1 MSKYIGIRARS
12 KQHSEGVEPLA
23 PISKG
28 LTPMKLPRAGV
39 LSLLAL
45 CTLSA
50 ACSSKK
56 GALKSDLGSPNDKRS
71 EAIHQSAQ
79 GAEKVTELDLNHDG
93 KPDVWEYTIKAK
105 TAEGK
110 EYDRLVR
117 KEMDINWDGKVDVV
131 RHYDENEQISK
142 EELDLDF
149 DGKID
154 QWNYYEKGVLVRKE
168 RDLDFNGKPDLWI
181 YYEKGHIVR
190 KERDTNHSGKVN
202 YWEYWENDHVDRIG
216 EDLNGDGQVDRWT
229 KNPNPGG

>member
-1 MSKYIGIRARS
+1 MTMRS
-12 KQHSEGVEPLA
+12 LSVSLCRLLVASSLA
-23 PISKG
+23 
-28 LTPMKLPRAGV
+28 
-39 LSLLAL
+39 
-45 CTLSA
+45 A
-50 ACSSKK
+50 ACSSNK
-56 GALKSDLGSPNDKRS
+56 GALKTDSSGGDKLS
-71 EAIHQSAQ
+71 ESIHQSRR
-79 GAEKVTELDLNHDG
+79 GDEKVTEFDLNHDG
-93 KPDVWEYTIKAK
+93 RPDVWVYTVKAK
-105 TAEGK
+105 TPDGK

-117 KEMDINWDGKVDVV
+117 KEMDINWDGKVDIV
-131 RHYDENEQISK
+131 RYYDENEQISK

-149 DGKID
+149 DGRID

-181 YYEKGHIVR
+181 YYDKGHIVR